1 MCYDSHSAYRW
12 VLPWRNAKALRVGYQ
27 LVPPKTDAIRTSMTP
42 PVFFIF
48 CVLKGFLTYLITS
61 STGTWGNGSKITC
74 NGNLLFSVTS
84 TDQLGIRYAL
94 RVRLYLWAEVG
105 QKILFWKLGAGC
117 NFGSN
122 GPIYAFNFIFL
133 YTVFFCTRFFVRFF
147 LFCRNFFYT
156 FSIYSFIC
164 LFDWQCWAIREYHL
178 ELQ

>member
-1 MCYDSHSAYRW
+1 MCYDSHSVYLW

-94 RVRLYLWAEVG
+94 RVRLYLWAKVG

-122 GPIYAFNFIFL
+122 GPIYTFNFIFL

-147 LFCRNFFYT
+147 SFLQKFFLYIFHLF
-156 FSIYSFIC
+156 IYLSFW
-164 LFDWQCWAIREYHL
+164 LAVLGH
-178 ELQ
+178 